1 MIEDND
7 KVVIKVVKTPLAS
20 ERKEKKQKRIKT
32 IIIIALCVFLL
43 LGGFVVGLFS
53 NRIIHPSY
61 DMEANTTLGEIEFIL
76 DKYWL
81 YSYDYEDFI
90 DEIEN
95 KAFYGMTY
103 FNEDPYTTYMSN
115 DESNNFV
122 TNINM
127 NYVGVGLQYE
137 SINGINTIKKIFKD
151 SPAEIA
157 GLEVGDVILAVD
169 DTLIE
174 SLDTDEIKTLVVG
187 EAGTQVTFL
196 VRRGNE
202 EKRITCVREK
212 VDSSVYA
219 YAQDDYVVLELLS
232 FGIETAQNTMKYLD
246 GYTDYDKILIDL
258 RDNTGGYQTSVE
270 EIAGLFIGNE
280 QVYMRQVDKDGNEY
294 VDYTDCAKTYD
305 NFKKIV
311 ILTNKNTA
319 SAAEVLTIC
328 LKEQFPDATIVGE
341 TTFGKGVV
349 QSTFT
354 LLSGDS
360 LKVTTTKWLSPN
372 GVWINGE
379 GIKPDVEVRLHDVMY
394 ENYYI
399 LPENQDFCYDTVS
412 NYVRLAQLS
421 LDYLGYDI
429 NRFDGYFDSEFEEEL
444 MKYQADSDLEVTGI
458 LNSGT
463 YNALYF
469 DMLRASTESF
479 NDVQK
484 VKAIEILHN

>member
-1 MIEDND
+1 MIEDDD
-7 KVVIKVVKTPLAS
+7 KVVIRVKKEYLDS
-20 ERKEKKQKRIKT
+20 EIKEMKQKRRKVLFSIL
-32 IIIIALCVFLL
+32 LCVFLL
-43 LGGFVVGLFS
+43 AGGFAIGLLTDNF
-53 NRIIHPSY
+53 IHPTY
-61 DMEANTTLGEIEFIL
+61 DMEADTTLGEIEFIL

-90 DEIEN
+90 NEIEN

-137 SINGINTIKKIFKD
+137 SINGINTIKKIFKE

-157 GLEVGDVILAVD
+157 GLEVGDIILEVD
-169 DTLIE
+169 NTPVND
-174 SLDTDEIKTLVVG
+174 LDTDGIRALVIG
-187 EAGTQVTFL
+187 EAGTKVNFL
-196 VRRGNE
+196 VKRGNE
-202 EKRITCVREK
+202 EKLITCIREK
-212 VDSSVYA
+212 VDSSIYA

-232 FGIETAQNTMKYLD
+232 FGVDTAENAMKYLD
-246 GYTDYDKILIDL
+246 EYTGYDKLIIDL

-270 EIAGLFIGNE
+270 EIAGLFIGNG
-280 QVYMRQVDKDGNEY
+280 QVYMLQQDKEGNEY
-294 VDYTDCAKTYD
+294 TDYTDCAKTYT

-311 ILTNKNTA
+311 VLTNGNTA
-319 SAAEVLTIC
+319 SAAEVLAIC
-328 LKEQFPDATIVGE
+328 LREQFPDVTLVGE

-354 LLSGDS
+354 LLSGAS

-394 ENYYI
+394 ENFYI
-399 LPENQDFCYDTVS
+399 LPEDQEYQYDSVS
-412 NYVRLAQLS
+412 NYTRLAQLS
-421 LDYLGYDI
+421 LDYLGYGVT
-429 NRFDGYFDSEFEEEL
+429 RFDGYFDEDFEEVL
-444 MKYQADSDLEVTGI
+444 KQYQEDSDLEVTGI
-458 LNSGT
+458 LNPGT
-463 YNALYF
+463 YDCLYY
-469 DMLRASTESF
+469 DVLKSSTELF

-484 VKAIEILHN
+484 VKAVEILHS